1 MADSQEFDLGKIG
14 YLGANKAAL
23 GWNTMMNGSKVY
35 PHEEVE
41 AAFQDYAARAN
52 INDWDYWCDIFADKC
67 LYVDHHF
74 GVFHSRDEV
83 AKWMVPLMKTQP
95 EMKFIPEWHVVQGN
109 LIINYNW
116 NRWPNPKGSKVDYGE
131 WQNPGPAT
139 DYLYQFPCVTLN
151 IYGGNGKMVYEED
164 LYSAPAYLEILN
176 AWKRD
181 MAAAK

>member
-1 MADSQEFDLGKIG
+1 MSEENILGKIA
-14 YLGANKAAL
+14 YAGATQAAKA
-23 GWNTMMNGSKVY
+23 WEENMRTSPIY
-35 PHEEVE
+35 PREEVE
-41 AAFQDYAARAN
+41 AAFQDYVHRAN
-52 INDWDYWCDIFADKC
+52 INDWEYYSQLFTDPCVYI
-67 LYVDHHF
+67 DHHF
-74 GVFHSRDEV
+74 GTVRSTKELSD
-83 AKWMVPLMKTQP
+83 WMVPLMKTQP